1 MEADLRSLALL
12 PHQHAL
18 LVLRKSLQHKLQ
30 HLTRHLQSEDLE
42 PVWNRLDASLW
53 STVDNL
59 RGHIPSEANHK
70 RDRTLLSLPPA
81 LGGCGIMSHKETA
94 PLAFQAARSVSTA
107 VLRPLVPRL
116 PLESDTRSQRELST
130 EASLIKQELLLASLD
145 PRDQVAL
152 TEAASQIGRRWLDA
166 IPSSARL
173 TLSDGDIT
181 ANLHYRTLLA
191 GHAGICSACAAPNL
205 SLHDE
210 GCPGRQD
217 FRVSRHESVK
227 HILAAGLR
235 QIPQM
240 QVEVEPFLPD
250 LRRRNDIRVHGVS
263 DQHAD
268 LHEEYDLKV
277 MVLSA
282 ASNQRSLATTNV
294 ATADAS
300 IFKQTAERIQILLAQ
315 NAKKKVS
322 ALPTLD
328 PTTAPPRPFYPLVM
342 SSGGLLEKGMF
353 EKLKQWRGR
362 SVGGV
367 SHSWMISSVAVAL
380 ARARGRTFLL

>member
-1 MEADLRSLALL
+1 
-12 PHQHAL
+12 
-18 LVLRKSLQHKLQ
+18 
-30 HLTRHLQSEDLE
+30 
-42 PVWNRLDASLW
+42 
-53 STVDNL
+53 
-59 RGHIPSEANHK
+59 
-70 RDRTLLSLPPA
+70 
-81 LGGCGIMSHKETA
+81 MSHKEMA
-94 PLAFQAARSVSTA
+94 PLAFQAARSMSTT

-130 EASLIKQELLLASLD
+130 EASLIKQELLLASLE

-173 TLSDGDIT
+173 LLSDGDIR
-181 ANLHYRTLLA
+181 ANLHYRTLLS
-191 GHAGICSACAAPNL
+191 GHAGCCTACSAPNL

-227 HILAAGLR
+227 HILAGGLK
-235 QIPQM
+235 QIPLM
-240 QVEVEPFLPD
+240 QVQVEPFLPD
-250 LRRRNDIRVHGVS
+250 LRRRNDIRIHCVS
-263 DQHAD
+263 NRHAD

-282 ASNQRSLATTNV
+282 ASNQRSLTTANI
-294 ATADAS
+294 ANTDAS
-300 IFKQTAERIQILLAQ
+300 IFKQTAERIQTLLAR

-322 ALPTLD
+322 NLPALD
-328 PTTAPPRPFYPLVM
+328 PNTAPPRPFFPLVM

-353 EKLKQWRGR
+353 EKLKQWRAQ
-362 SVGGV
+362 STGGI

-380 ARARGRTFLL
+380 ARARGRTFLQ